1 MTACNILQSS
11 QRHLVPLLFN
21 LLLVI
26 IVVFVAAGVFVGAD
40 CCLHRIVAKE
50 YFCVPVQIIKASRFW
65 PVQP

>member
-1 MTACNILQSS
+1 MTASNILQSS
-11 QRHLVPLLFN
+11 RRHLVPLLFN

-26 IVVFVAAGVFVGAD
+26 IVVFAAGVFVGAD
-40 CCLHRIVAKE
+40 CCLDWIVAKE